1 MKNQFWPKTYEFLKR
16 ICFFDTGP
24 WRFPFEY
31 GFGGEGVSA
40 LKKKKVSLGRCR
52 YSQMG
57 VSGVS
62 ADSLLLMFLLGV
74 IFIFF

>member
-1 MKNQFWPKTYEFLKR
+1 MKNQFWPTTYEFLKI

-40 LKKKKVSLGRCR
+40 LREKKSQSRKMQVFTDGCIRVSLLTVC
-52 YSQMG
+52 
-57 VSGVS
+57 
-62 ADSLLLMFLLGV
+62 SLCFS
-74 IFIFF
+74 